1 MCGRSS
7 LTQTE
12 KELEKRFNAT
22 FYSEDLERYNPL
34 PNFNV
39 APTHI
44 LPALLQG
51 REGHFHPLR
60 WGLIPHWSKS
70 EKVGFSNINAKMETL
85 EEKRTFKPLIDSFRC
100 IIPFSG
106 YFEWQVKGGVKI
118 PHYIFQKESPVFPVA
133 ALWTSWKESENSSID
148 SYTIITRDAL
158 PALSH
163 LHGRMPLVLNDEGMK
178 IWLDSEIVGKDSF
191 KIVLNGGP
199 EEETFEFYEVSSA
212 VNSVKNNNKGLIER
226 AEGGGDQLSLF

>member
-39 APTHI
+39 APTHV
-44 LPALLQG
+44 LPAILQG

-60 WGLIPHWSKS
+60 WGLIPHWSTS
-70 EKVGFSNINAKMETL
+70 EKVGFSNINAKAETL
-85 EEKRTFKPLIDSFRC
+85 EEKRTFKPLIDSYRC

-106 YFEWQVKGGVKI
+106 YYEWEMRGGVKI
-118 PHYIFQKESPVFPVA
+118 PNYIFQKDCPIFPVA
-133 ALWTSWKESENSSID
+133 ALWTSWKKGENRSID
-148 SYTIITRDAL
+148 SYTIVTRAAL
-158 PALSH
+158 PALSP
-163 LHGRMPLVLNDEGMK
+163 LHCRMPLVLDDDGMK
-178 IWLDSEIVGKDSF
+178 VWLDGEMAGRDSLE
-191 KIVLNGGP
+191 IVLNCGP
-199 EEETFEFYEVSSA
+199 GEDTFEFYEVSSA
-212 VNSVKNNNKGLIER
+212 VNSVRNNHKSLIER
-226 AEGGGDQLSLF
+226 VEGGGDQLSLF